1 MTNTNAPVN
10 IVGLYLGRLVPMGG
24 GGGAYIWDEVS
35 ISKCGGPTLY

>member
-24 GGGAYIWDEVS
+24 GGAYIWDEVS